1 MPADLTVN
9 QAAKRL
15 GISRNTLFD
24 LLRDG
29 SLRGYKKRP
38 GKLTSAWRVPEQS
51 IEDFE
56 KKRRTTR

>member
-29 SLRGYKKRP
+29 SLHGYKKRP